1 MLRPDLS
8 RPLTACDKGRFMR
21 WSHASIHVHFVCTC
35 IHVCVYILR
44 TYKYVM

>member
-21 WSHASIHVHFVCTC
+21 WSHVIYLTWLV
-35 IHVCVYILR
+35 
-44 TYKYVM
+44 